1 MNPNSKQNSSKSAAN
16 KKARQAAPAWVS
28 LNLLPDVKKQLLKA
42 RRQRALVVSTSMV
55 LVVVSVIILVALFG
69 TLEATKIKASNSR
82 GRIDD
87 YKSQLEQAKKSKELN
102 KYLTIQNQLA
112 QLDSIKDKK
121 MVFSRLVNYLKAVN
135 PSSPNNVELATVS
148 LGGSDDTADS
158 STATAIDMS
167 AGVTVSLEG
176 SAKDL
181 KAVNTYKDTLDN
193 AILSYQDSKDS
204 SDDESSGTSLTDK
217 TKASRTKMFTSVNL
231 ESANDADDSNTSN
244 SGTKAS
250 FKITVVFTPEAFSD
264 KYSEGKV
271 YVGKINTSDSKRNAP
286 TFNKKDNTDSGSD
299 SKSSSDS
306 SSSSGELSS
315 RDTDYSST
323 SSSGGD
329 DRTDTTEGDDTSSE
343 EGADNEQ

>member
-1 MNPNSKQNSSKSAAN
+1 MNPNNKQNSSKSAAN
-16 KKARQAAPAWVS
+16 MKARQAAPAWVS

-42 RRQRALVVSTSMV
+42 RRQRALVVSISMV
-55 LVVVSVIILVALFG
+55 LVVISVIILVALFG
-69 TLEATKIKASNSR
+69 TLEATKLMASNSR
-82 GRIDD
+82 GKIDD

-121 MVFSRLVNYLKAVN
+121 MVFSRLVDYLQAVN

-158 STATAIDMS
+158 STATAVDMS

-204 SDDESSGTSLTDK
+204 SDDDESSGTSLTDK

-231 ESANDADDSNTSN
+231 VSANDADDSNAS
-244 SGTKAS
+244 SSTKAS

-271 YVGKINTSDSKRNAP
+271 YVGKINTSDSKRHAP
-286 TFNKKDNTDSGSD
+286 TFNKKDNTDSGS
-299 SKSSSDS
+299 
-306 SSSSGELSS
+306 SSGKLSS
-315 RDTDYSST
+315 GDTDDSST
-323 SSSGGD
+323 SSSDGD
-329 DRTDTTEGDDTSSE
+329 DSTDTTEGDNTSSE